1 MTPEEM
7 QRAIEF
13 LVDHDAKFAVKMDQ
27 IENAQLK
34 FQLQLGSIGDAV
46 IALTGM
52 VGRVMEA
59 QIKTEAVQRK
69 TDERLASLRS
79 DWMPSFS
86 LSSATSARIRTA
98 KTHSSIIPSTTNVP
112 MPSHGFH
119 PNEAI

>member
-34 FQLQLGSIGDAV
+34 FQLQLGSLGEAV
-46 IALTGM
+46 IAVTGM

-59 QIKTEAVQRK
+59 QIKTEATQRK
-69 TDERLASLRS
+69 TDEKLAELAERLDAFIFVVERYISGNQNGR
-79 DWMPSFS
+79 
-86 LSSATSARIRTA
+86 
-98 KTHSSIIPSTTNVP
+98 NQ
-112 MPSHGFH
+112 
-119 PNEAI
+119 

>member
-13 LVDHDAKFAVKMDQ
+13 LVDHDAKFAVKMEQ

-69 TDERLASLRS
+69 TDERLAELAERLDAFILVVERYISENQNG
-79 DWMPSFS
+79 
-86 LSSATSARIRTA
+86 
-98 KTHSSIIPSTTNVP
+98 KNQ
-112 MPSHGFH
+112 
-119 PNEAI
+119 

>member
-34 FQLQLGSIGDAV
+34 FQLQLGSLGEAV
-46 IALTGM
+46 IAVTGM

-59 QIKTEAVQRK
+59 QIKTEAAQRK
-69 TDERLASLRS
+69 ADERLAELAERLDAFILVVERYISENQNGR
-79 DWMPSFS
+79 
-86 LSSATSARIRTA
+86 
-98 KTHSSIIPSTTNVP
+98 NQ
-112 MPSHGFH
+112 
-119 PNEAI
+119 

>member
-69 TDERLASLRS
+69 TDERLAELAERLDAFILVVERYISENQNG
-79 DWMPSFS
+79 
-86 LSSATSARIRTA
+86 
-98 KTHSSIIPSTTNVP
+98 KNQ
-112 MPSHGFH
+112 
-119 PNEAI
+119 

>member
-59 QIKTEAVQRK
+59 QIKTEAAQRK
-69 TDERLASLRS
+69 TDERLAELAERLDAFILVVERYISKNQNGKN
-79 DWMPSFS
+79 P
-86 LSSATSARIRTA
+86 
-98 KTHSSIIPSTTNVP
+98 
-112 MPSHGFH
+112 
-119 PNEAI
+119 